1 MAPAKQPR
9 MVGRYMVYDVI
20 ASGGM
25 ATVHLGRLL
34 GPEGFSRTVAVKQL
48 HPQFARDP
56 EFVAMLL
63 DEARL
68 AARVRHPNVVS
79 PLDVVVLDGELFVVM
94 DYVQGESLSTLMKAI
109 EAAPVPADIAVA
121 IMIQVLLG
129 LHAAHE
135 ATDERGVPL
144 NIVHRDVSPQ
154 NVLVGADGLA
164 RVVDFGIA
172 KAATRIHT
180 TQEGKLKGKLSY
192 MAPEQIRLEPP
203 DRRTDVFTA
212 GIVLWEML
220 TGHTL
225 YPAESPGATVDR
237 ILKHKPEA
245 PSELTPGLPAG
256 LDTVTLRALHA
267 DPAERWQTARSMAQA
282 LEAALAP
289 EGPMG
294 VGAWVESVCGA
305 TLRARAE
312 WVSDLEG
319 VSMSSL
325 PPVALERTSQE
336 PRSLRPPDSTDLS
349 LVPSGTEMKDAPLA
363 GPRRRRR
370 GLLIFVALLT
380 TGAAISAVAAFTL
393 KAGDNDYGRPDE
405 PVVIEAPEE
414 PEQPAVATKV
424 GASPPAG
431 VTNQPSD
438 KVADP
443 QPTPPASA
451 RTKSELDPPA
461 VASRPRSE
469 ASKPSPRSQRSQSAP
484 ATSEKKEPAP
494 QPPAQPS
501 SRRKPAHCDPPYV
514 IDANGH
520 TRFKLECV
528 EG

>member
-1 MAPAKQPR
+1 MALAKQPR

-192 MAPEQIRLEPP
+192 MAPEQIRLENA

-237 ILKHKPEA
+237 ILKHAPEP
-245 PSELTPGLPAG
+245 PSELTPGLPAS

-294 VGAWVESVCGA
+294 VGAWVESVCGS

-312 WVSDLEG
+312 WVSELEG
-319 VSMSSL
+319 VSLSNL
-325 PPVALERTSQE
+325 PPAALERPSQE
-336 PRSLRPPDSTDLS
+336 PRSPRPPDSTDLS
-349 LVPSGTEMKDAPLA
+349 LVPPEVKDAPALR
-363 GPRRRRR
+363 PRRKRR
-370 GLLIFVALLT
+370 GLLLAGVLT
-380 TGAAISAVAAFTL
+380 TGVAISVGAAFTL
-393 KAGDNDYGRPDE
+393 RTGESDPGPEE
-405 PVVIEAPEE
+405 PIVIGEPAE
-414 PEQPAVATKV
+414 PEQPAI
-424 GASPPAG
+424 
-431 VTNQPSD
+431 VTR
-438 KVADP
+438 AAA
-443 QPTPPASA
+443 PTPARDEHQAGDKPVNALPPPSASAQPASSAEAKAVPERPRSARSHRREPSQSSPASA
-451 RTKSELDPPA
+451 DKSSQASEPA
-461 VASRPRSE
+461 AHPVSSP
-469 ASKPSPRSQRSQSAP
+469 KPSR
-484 ATSEKKEPAP
+484 
-494 QPPAQPS
+494 
-501 SRRKPAHCDPPYV
+501 CDVPYV
-514 IDANGH
+514 IDGKGVK
-520 TRFKLECV
+520 RFKPECF
-528 EG
+528 

>member
-1 MAPAKQPR
+1 
-9 MVGRYMVYDVI
+9 VYDVI

-192 MAPEQIRLEPP
+192 MAPEQIRLEQP

-237 ILKHKPEA
+237 ILKHAPEA
-245 PSELTPGLPAG
+245 PSELTPGLPAS

-312 WVSDLEG
+312 WVSELEG
-319 VSMSSL
+319 VSLSSL
-325 PPVALERTSQE
+325 PPVALERASQE
-336 PRSLRPPDSTDLS
+336 PRAPRPPDSTDLS
-349 LVPSGTEMKDAPLA
+349 LVPSGTEVKDASIA
-363 GPRRRRR
+363 APRRRRR
-370 GLLIFVALLT
+370 RPLVFAALLT
-380 TGAAISAVAAFTL
+380 IGVAISAGAAFTL
-393 KAGDNDYGRPDE
+393 KTGESDPGVDE
-405 PVVIEAPEE
+405 PVVIVEPTE
-414 PEQPAVATKV
+414 PEQPAIVTRAAAAPAPARDEAAAVDKPV
-424 GASPPAG
+424 DALPP
-431 VTNQPSD
+431 PSSSIQTD
-438 KVADP
+438 SAADV
-443 QPTPPASA
+443 PPVP
-451 RTKSELDPPA
+451 E
-461 VASRPRSE
+461 RPRSVRSHRRE
-469 ASKPSPRSQRSQSAP
+469 PSHSSSASAQKSSQGSEPAAQPASTPKPSR
-484 ATSEKKEPAP
+484 
-494 QPPAQPS
+494 
-501 SRRKPAHCDPPYV
+501 CDVPYV
-514 IDANGH
+514 IDAKGVK
-520 TRFKLECV
+520 RFKPECF
-528 EG
+528 

>member
-1 MAPAKQPR
+1 MTLARQPR

-109 EAAPVPADIAVA
+109 EAEPVPPEIAVA

-135 ATDERGVPL
+135 ATDERGAAL
-144 NIVHRDVSPQ
+144 DIVHRDVSPQ

-172 KAATRIHT
+172 KAATRVHT

-192 MAPEQIRLEPP
+192 MAPEQIRLEQP
-203 DRRTDVFTA
+203 DRRTDVFAA

-220 TGHTL
+220 TGQAL
-225 YPAESPGATVDR
+225 YPAESPGATVER
-237 ILKHKPEA
+237 ILHHAPEA
-245 PSELTPGLPAG
+245 PSELVPGLPPA
-256 LDTVTLRALHA
+256 LDTITLRALHA

-282 LEAALAP
+282 LEAALTP
-289 EGPMG
+289 EGTIG
-294 VGAWVESVCGA
+294 VGAWVESVCGP

-312 WVSDLEG
+312 WVSELEG
-319 VSMSSL
+319 VSLASL
-325 PPVALERTSQE
+325 PPPSVKERSILEPGT
-336 PRSLRPPDSTDLS
+336 PRPSDSTDLS
-349 LVPSGTEMKDAPLA
+349 LVPPGTEVRDAA
-363 GPRRRRR
+363 FGRPRRRRR
-370 GLLIFVALLT
+370 GALVFAGLLA
-380 TGAAISAVAAFTL
+380 TGAAISAAAILTL
-393 KAGDNDYGRPDE
+393 KIGDGEPGEE
-405 PVVIEAPEE
+405 PVVIGVPED
-414 PEQPAVATKV
+414 PEPAVVTRAAAAT
-424 GASPPAG
+424 PARAQ
-431 VTNQPSD
+431 NSHAEP
-438 KVADP
+438 AD
-443 QPTPPASA
+443 QAA
-451 RTKSELDPPA
+451 
-461 VASRPRSE
+461 
-469 ASKPSPRSQRSQSAP
+469 PSPAP
-484 ATSEKKEPAP
+484 SEKAPSPQDEPT
-494 QPPAQPS
+494 
-501 SRRKPAHCDPPYV
+501 Y
-514 IDANGH
+514 
-520 TRFKLECV
+520 
-528 EG
+528 